1 MSVADF
7 RVRHQRPRWDRAALA
22 GLGFRRNQWPLSGGL
37 TSDRLRRGAGGG
49 VVSGQARQDLLGE
62 IHGALAS
69 VLPIRVALTTL
80 EAAPFLP
87 LGEMSDV
94 GCRPPISPSA
104 PAGGRSV
111 IPEWGSDMRHA
122 TPDKERIRTPPLA
135 RPSPAAPSNGP
146 AQPS

>member
-1 MSVADF
+1 
-7 RVRHQRPRWDRAALA
+7 
-22 GLGFRRNQWPLSGGL
+22 LGFRRNQWPLSGGL

-94 GCRPPISPSA
+94 DVGHRFLLQ
-104 PAGGRSV
+104 
-111 IPEWGSDMRHA
+111 HQ
-122 TPDKERIRTPPLA
+122 
-135 RPSPAAPSNGP
+135 PAA
-146 AQPS
+146 AA